1 MGITDYRIELL
12 SHNYC
17 LTFQCGEL
25 EGLAVLPVVYHAE
38 GNRFPWLLFFG
49 LFGCLVGEYVIEQVE
64 KRRLHRLRLGLLERP
79 QGRLHLGAHLVGG
92 HGVCEAVH
100 LPEVPGNDPC
110 RLLELVL
117 LGARP
122 PAIAEMLDER
132 LEHIDASNKQVV
144 ALVLEA
150 VRRAQRVE
158 GPAHPFL
165 ASLGLLGHNA
175 KLAVKEAY
183 ALAYG

>member
-1 MGITDYRIELL
+1 
-12 SHNYC
+12 
-17 LTFQCGEL
+17 
-25 EGLAVLPVVYHAE
+25 
-38 GNRFPWLLFFG
+38 
-49 LFGCLVGEYVIEQVE
+49 
-64 KRRLHRLRLGLLERP
+64 
-79 QGRLHLGAHLVGG
+79 
-92 HGVCEAVH
+92 
-100 LPEVPGNDPC
+100 
-110 RLLELVL
+110 
-117 LGARP
+117 
-122 PAIAEMLDER
+122 MLDER